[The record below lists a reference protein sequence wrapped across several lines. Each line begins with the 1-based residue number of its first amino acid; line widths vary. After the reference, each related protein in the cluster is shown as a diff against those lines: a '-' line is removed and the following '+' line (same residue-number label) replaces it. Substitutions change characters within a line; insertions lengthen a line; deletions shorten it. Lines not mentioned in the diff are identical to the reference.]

1 MNVWNAFLIE
11 LEVLTLL
18 LIKHFVITHTLY
30 YMKSLL
36 SQQHSYSYNYHALY
50 TMHEFNSCIATNW
63 LTILVQH
70 LPSDAWFS
78 SCGDYNILATLFVS
92 QSKSEPF
99 IIIIIVN

>member
-18 LIKHFVITHTLY
+18 LIKRFVITHTLY

-36 SQQHSYSYNYHALY
+36 SQQHSYNYHALY

-63 LTILVQH
+63 LTNWFNISLVMH
-70 LPSDAWFS
+70 GLV
-78 SCGDYNILATLFVS
+78 LVVT
-92 QSKSEPF
+92 
-99 IIIIIVN
+99 IIY